1 MIPEDSMKVNDKI
14 TEIRFSWQQT
24 NKYQKKNMI
33 HKKKIQS
40 YNKKRKNS
48 LSFIPLGRS
57 VNRLN
62 WIEFKNDDA
71 SNKKQIPVSCKWKK
85 QPYNF
90 GLTID
95 KNYSVF
101 FKKTMICLVTRLVIM
116 KSITVLLFISCW

>member
-33 HKKKIQS
+33 HKKEIQS

-101 FKKTMICLVTRLVIM
+101 F
-116 KSITVLLFISCW
+116 